1 MKITSKIEGGND
13 KEIFELKHLKTPL
26 EKELPPG
33 IHEML
38 IRSEGES
45 GSIESKIEGVVNGKK
60 KGNATGTFKNTILKA
75 GPNGRYEANHE

>member
-60 KGNATGTFKNTILKA
+60 REMLQGLLKTQF
-75 GPNGRYEANHE
+75 